1 MPDILY
7 QPCGVMPCIE
17 TYSWNRFP
25 IAGHSLQHPETL
37 HATKQTNKHVH
48 ASTTTAM
55 KTLIRLAS
63 VIHAVIT
70 VFFVCTAL
78 ALIAISVNI
87 GLQALL
93 HDGFTTN
100 GAQGVIEAI
109 GLLSVAVVAV
119 QIAQTIAE
127 EEIIRSAHVSAPTRV
142 RRFLSRFMVVIVVAL
157 AIEGMVATFKA
168 LHENMA
174 LLLHAAGML
183 AAVGVLL
190 AGWGVFIRLNRYAE
204 ELEPEAMA
212 DAKREDSKLE

>member
-1 MPDILY
+1 
-7 QPCGVMPCIE
+7 
-17 TYSWNRFP
+17 
-25 IAGHSLQHPETL
+25 
-37 HATKQTNKHVH
+37 
-48 ASTTTAM
+48 M
-55 KTLIRLAS
+55 KTLIRLAAL
-63 VIHAVIT
+63 IHAVIT
-70 VFFVCTAL
+70 VFFVCCAL

-93 HDGFTTN
+93 HDGFTAN
-100 GAQGVIEAI
+100 GAQAVIEAL

-157 AIEGMVATFKA
+157 AIEGMVATFKS

-174 LLLHAAGML
+174 FLPHAASIL
-183 AAVGVLL
+183 IAVGILL
-190 AGWGVFIRLNRYAE
+190 AGWAVFIRFNRYAE
-204 ELEPEAMA
+204 ELEPEAMQ